1 MLRPNPVL
9 RSASDPRDSTP
20 IPTEV
25 GPTTLSTSCSHWRV
39 VCRLLS
45 NTSTTCVLM
54 MATPCLCGRNSLPQ
68 AGLQRSKSLYAIVFF
83 AEFRRRRAPGLFL
96 RPPDPHFGG
105 DKPMGSSGP
114 WAGSGST
121 RLQARDVSDRI
132 MFIDRGVIDC
142 PVPQIRVDARQIM
155 LFVEFEGPNA
165 LHQHRHCRPP
175 PDGSVRP
182 EKHSLCREGVQYCGE
197 LLRRREVPAGHP
209 GFVSGHRTAW
219 HVHAGRYRT
228 RDSPCR
234 YIRRLAHPSG
244 PSRRI

>member
-1 MLRPNPVL
+1 ML

-25 GPTTLSTSCSHWRV
+25 GPTTLSSSCSHWRV

-45 NTSTTCVLM
+45 NTSTPCVLM
-54 MATPCLCGRNSLPQ
+54 MATPCLCRRNSLPQ
-68 AGLQRSKSLYAIVFF
+68 AGFQRSKSLYAIVFF

-142 PVPQIRVDARQIM
+142 PIRQKTFRSAWLVPYTFGHRPLIPAKPSLDRTRAAGPRVARD
-155 LFVEFEGPNA
+155 P
-165 LHQHRHCRPP
+165 
-175 PDGSVRP
+175 
-182 EKHSLCREGVQYCGE
+182 
-197 LLRRREVPAGHP
+197 RRS
-209 GFVSGHRTAW
+209 GFVFRHPRSHRPMEA
-219 HVHAGRYRT
+219 AGVVKVR
-228 RDSPCR
+228 
-234 YIRRLAHPSG
+234 
-244 PSRRI
+244 